1 MQEWARTNIMKRIT
15 FVMMN
20 MKMQMTAPISLM
32 WTGFLLLKI
41 LVKKNYLTG
50 VVPRLCLVN
59 LHVCCHV
66 AFFLNEKRFQPKQTS
81 KWGFLNV
88 KYQNGILGIEDFKTK
103 YFMLYLSNK
112 VGFVGCFG
120 EKHIYLN
127 LKSCVQI
134 CWMIFFC
141 CAFSIFCCEL
151 K

>member
-1 MQEWARTNIMKRIT
+1 MEERARTNIVKTIT

-20 MKMQMTAPISLM
+20 TKMQMTAPISLM

-66 AFFLNEKRFQPKQTS
+66 AFFLNEKRFRPKQTS

-88 KYQNGILGIEDFKTK
+88 KYQNGILGIEEFKNK
-103 YFMLYLSNK
+103 YFILYLSNK
-112 VGFVGCFG
+112 VGFAGCFG
-120 EKHIYLN
+120 GKHIYPN

-134 CWMIFFC
+134 RWMIFLLPCF
-141 CAFSIFCCEL
+141 
-151 K
+151 